1 MLQFLFTHT
10 PLVFLQASF
19 WRDEAFSYL
28 MARLPIFQLLSLTA
42 RDSNP
47 PLYYLV
53 LKVWMFFA
61 GTSELSLRLVSL
73 LFFWGILYIVYRI
86 LHDIFLFS
94 KKRVLF
100 SLLLFIINPI
110 LHYYAFEARMYTM
123 LAFFGVLFV
132 YAIFSHKRRLTIWS
146 IVLGTLTHYFFIFLP
161 ISYYVVSIILR
172 DKRRIGR
179 AQNELVAAAKWI
191 VPWVLFVIASHP
203 PVSQTFWIQSPSF
216 DHFLSLPALLLTGH
230 ERSSWVTY
238 PWIPPAAFGIWG
250 VITYGVW
257 FFFARHKK
265 HLHDDARFRL
275 VTLLFVSLGVPLFIS
290 VISLIKPIYSPRY
303 LIYSSVTLILLLTII
318 IGVSRKGLQILF
330 FVLTLI
336 MSITYAQAQITLRE
350 KAPLKQTFAA
360 VINEMHTGDVVYVT
374 HEYDYHPALYYL
386 KGKTEVKIFKKTYEE
401 LPWYVGK
408 VLIPS
413 DATTQ
418 DLPLFPKR
426 AFVVLSDGTYSIQS
440 R

>member
-1 MLQFLFTHT
+1 MLNLLFTRT
-10 PLVFLQASF
+10 PLIFLQASL

-28 MARLPIFQLLSLTA
+28 MARLPIVQLLTLTA

-73 LFFWGILYIVYRI
+73 LCFWGVLYVSYRI
-86 LHDIFLFS
+86 LQDIFLFS
-94 KKRVLF
+94 KKRALC
-100 SLLLFIINPI
+100 SLLLFIINPM

-123 LAFFGVLFV
+123 LAFFGMLFV
-132 YAIFSHKRRLTIWS
+132 YAIFSRKRRLTIWS

-161 ISYYVVSIILR
+161 LSYYVILIALR
-172 DKRRIGR
+172 DKKRVGG
-179 AQNELVAAAKWI
+179 AQNELVTAAKWI
-191 VPWVLFVIASHP
+191 MSWVLFVVISHP
-203 PVSQTFWIQSPSF
+203 PVSQSFWIQPLTL

-230 ERSSWVTY
+230 EQSSWVTY
-238 PWIPPAAFGIWG
+238 PWIPPAALGVWG
-250 VITYGVW
+250 MIIYGAW
-257 FFFARHKK
+257 FFFAKHKK

-275 VTLLFVSLGVPLFIS
+275 VTLLVVSLGIPFFIS

-303 LIYSSVTLILLLTII
+303 LIFSSASLILLLTVIM
-318 IGVSRKGLQILF
+318 GVTRKSLQILF
-330 FVLTLI
+330 FVLIAI
-336 MSITYAQAQITLRE
+336 MSITYAQAQITFRE
-350 KAPLKQTFAA
+350 KAPLKQTFASI
-360 VINEMHTGDVVYVT
+360 INEMHTGDVVYVT
-374 HEYDYHPALYYL
+374 HEYDYHPAQYYL
-386 KGKTEVKIFKKTYEE
+386 KGKTEVKIFKKTYAE

-408 VLIPS
+408 VLIPP